1 MLVPNKQ
8 SLLQAMLNYLYP
20 GLKTNTAQVI
30 TSTAVISQMFAC
42 LFKKKSHTVTVS
54 VIISFFFATFSISL
68 ELNMTLL
75 GSVKK

>member
-1 MLVPNKQ
+1 MLVPKKQ

-54 VIISFFFATFSISL
+54 VILFLL